1 MTDRSPPRL
10 PPRLP
15 LDRRALLRGALAVT
29 AATAMPLRRGH
40 AGEIL
45 SNTGETVVLG
55 ESDIKDLQRSLAG
68 AVILPESQTYDAE
81 RRLWNPAIDHRP
93 AIIAKCTSLD
103 DIHAA
108 FQFARSHNL
117 LTAIRCGG
125 HNYDGTGMSDG
136 GITLDLSPYRGVEV
150 DKAKM
155 RAYVK
160 GGSILRNLDEA
171 TIPLG
176 VTTTAGVVS
185 HTGVGGLATGI
196 GQGRL
201 ARLLGYAIDN
211 NRGVTVLT
219 ADGRSLSAN
228 ASENSDLFWAVR
240 GGGGNFGI
248 VTEFQFQLYDFD
260 PNITSFSFTYPV
272 AKAADAFKVLFELG
286 EWVPNEI
293 SLSAGVRTSHDGVT
307 TSTFD
312 GTYNG
317 SPEAARKILD
327 PYLAQLGEPVRTRF
341 DSVDYLWL
349 QGIADGDLLSK
360 SAVYYRSGFFNRVD
374 EKIAD
379 AVADYATKHTHPGA
393 KIQFGHQAGKTAE
406 LAWDATAYPYRDTLY
421 QCTVDTS
428 WANPKD
434 GPAHRTF
441 CDEAWDAIRPMS
453 TGGFYV
459 NLAIGPSEAD
469 IRDAYGP
476 NYARLVELKNRYDPT
491 NFFRTNVNVKPTTDT

>member
-1 MTDRSPPRL
+1 MTYRSHA
-10 PPRLP
+10 RLP
-15 LDRRALLRGALAVT
+15 LDRRSLLRVAIALT
-29 AATAMPLRRGH
+29 AATAVPIRRGH
-40 AGEIL
+40 AGEVL
-45 SNTGETVVLG
+45 ASTGETVYVSEDAL
-55 ESDIKDLQRSLAG
+55 KDLQRSIAG
-68 AVILPESQTYDAE
+68 AVVLPSSANYDAE
-81 RRLWNPAIDHRP
+81 RRLWSPAIDHKP
-93 AIIAKCTSLD
+93 AIIAKCTSLN
-103 DIHAA
+103 DIQAA
-108 FQFARSHNL
+108 LQFARSHNL
-117 LTAIRCGG
+117 LTALRCGG

-150 DKAKM
+150 DQSKM

-171 TIPLG
+171 TVPLG
-176 VTTTAGVVS
+176 VATTAGVVS

-211 NRGVTVLT
+211 NRGVEVLT
-219 ADGRSLSAN
+219 ADGELVRAN

-260 PNITSFSFTYPV
+260 PLITSFSFTYPV
-272 AKAADAFKVLFELG
+272 SKAADALKTLFELG
-286 EWVPNEI
+286 DRVSNEM
-293 SLSAGVRTSHDGVT
+293 SLSAGVRTGHDGVT
-307 TSTFD
+307 TSTFG

-327 PYLAQLGEPVRTRF
+327 PYLAKLGEPIRTRF
-341 DSVDYLWL
+341 DGVDYLWL

-360 SAVYYRSGFFNRVD
+360 SAVYYQSGFFNRVD

-379 AVADYATKHTHPGA
+379 AVADYATKHTYPGA
-393 KIQFGHQAGKTAE
+393 KVNFSHQAGKTAE
-406 LAWDATAYPYRDTLY
+406 LASDATAYPYRDTLY

-428 WANPKD
+428 WRNPAD
-434 GPAHRTF
+434 GPGQRAY
-441 CDEAWDAIRPMS
+441 CDETWKAIRPMG

-459 NLAIGPSEAD
+459 NLAIGPTEAD
-469 IRDAYGP
+469 VRDAYGP
-476 NYARLVELKNRYDPT
+476 NYARLVKLKDKYDPD
-491 NFFRTNVNVKPTTDT
+491 NFFRTNVNIKPSRAT

>member
-1 MTDRSPPRL
+1 MTHLSHL
-10 PPRLP
+10 RLP
-15 LDRRALLRGALAVT
+15 LDRRSLIRGALAVT
-29 AATAMPLRRGH
+29 TATALPMRRGH
-40 AGEIL
+40 ASEVL
-45 SNTGETVVLG
+45 ASTGEMVVL
-55 ESDIKDLQRSLAG
+55 SDGDLMDLQRSIAG
-68 AVILPESQTYDAE
+68 PVIVPSSGNYDAE

-93 AIIAKCTSLD
+93 AIIAKCTTLD

-108 FQFARSHNL
+108 LQFAHSHNL

-150 DKAKM
+150 DQSKKI
-155 RAYVK
+155 AYVK

-171 TIPLG
+171 TIPHGLA
-176 VTTTAGVVS
+176 TTAGVVS

-211 NRGVTVLT
+211 NRGVNVLT
-219 ADGRSLSAN
+219 TDGRSLHADAN
-228 ASENSDLFWAVR
+228 ENSDLYWGVR

-260 PNITSFSFTYPV
+260 PLITSFSFSYPV
-272 AKAADAFKVLFELG
+272 SKAAEAIKILFELG
-286 EWVPNEI
+286 ERVPNEM
-293 SLSAGVRTSHDGVT
+293 SLSAGVRTSRDGVT
-307 TSTFD
+307 TTSFTGTF
-312 GTYNG
+312 NG

-327 PYLAQLGEPVRTRF
+327 PYLGRLGEPIRTRF
-341 DSVDYLWL
+341 DGVDYLWL

-374 EKIAD
+374 DKIAD
-379 AVADYATKHTHPGA
+379 AVAEYATKHTHPGG

-406 LAWDATAYPYRDTLY
+406 LASDATAYPYRDTLY
-421 QCTVDTS
+421 QCAADIS
-428 WANPKD
+428 WADPKD
-434 GPAHRTF
+434 GPACRKY
-441 CDEAWDAIRPMS
+441 CDDAWDAIGPMS

-469 IRDAYGP
+469 VRNAYGP
-476 NYARLVELKNRYDPT
+476 NYARLAELKNKYDPT
-491 NFFRTNVNVKPTTDT
+491 NLFRTNVNIKPARET